1 MEVFQIFGLHDQEL
15 DLWFKNHETLIPTLY
30 DKMIYVSVSIS
41 FIFSFPAFFL
51 VANTLCQASFLA
63 KMSSS
68 LPPFVQI
75 CHSLLL
81 SFTAS
86 LTELSQHHV
95 CLYHF
100 PFFDKL
106 QGTYLALSK
115 LTLRC
120 FHFSSIDYKIKLTS
134 LSSRL
139 LNLSWNLQTLS
150 WSFNLHAHSLV

>member
-1 MEVFQIFGLHDQEL
+1 MEVLQIFGLCDQEL
-15 DLWFKNHETLIPTLY
+15 DLWFKNHENLIPTLY
-30 DKMIYVSVSIS
+30 DKMIYVSVSVS

-51 VANTLCQASFLA
+51 VANTPCQASFLA
-63 KMSSS
+63 KMSSL
-68 LPPFVQI
+68 LPPFFQI

-81 SFTAS
+81 CFTAS

-106 QGTYLALSK
+106 RGSYVAVSK

-120 FHFSSIDYKIKLTS
+120 FHFSSIDYKIKLTP

-150 WSFNLHAHSLV
+150 WSFNLHVHSLV